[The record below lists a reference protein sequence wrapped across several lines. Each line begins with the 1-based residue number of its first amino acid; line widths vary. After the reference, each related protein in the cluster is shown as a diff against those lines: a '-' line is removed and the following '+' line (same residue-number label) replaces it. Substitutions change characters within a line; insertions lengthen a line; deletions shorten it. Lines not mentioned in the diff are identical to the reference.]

1 LQSYTYIHTLFFLL
15 SIPYNKLPWLKAKL
29 KKEADVKKTEA
40 IKMTDELRT
49 CKQELLEKLIE
60 EQKKII
66 LKMEEKKG
74 T

>member
-1 LQSYTYIHTLFFLL
+1 M
-15 SIPYNKLPWLKAKL
+15 
-29 KKEADVKKTEA
+29 KKTEA

-74 T
+74 TESL